1 MKKYRLTKFSKILLT
16 IGVILISVFIHHL
29 MGVFGAKV
37 QSNGIYLPI
46 TLLGWIWLLLG
57 QFGVFALIWEEN

>member
-1 MKKYRLTKFSKILLT
+1 MKKYRLTKFSKIILT
-16 IGVILISVFIHHL
+16 IAVILASAFIHHL
-29 MGVFGAKV
+29 MGVFGSKV

-57 QFGVFALIWEEN
+57 QFGVFYVLWEEK